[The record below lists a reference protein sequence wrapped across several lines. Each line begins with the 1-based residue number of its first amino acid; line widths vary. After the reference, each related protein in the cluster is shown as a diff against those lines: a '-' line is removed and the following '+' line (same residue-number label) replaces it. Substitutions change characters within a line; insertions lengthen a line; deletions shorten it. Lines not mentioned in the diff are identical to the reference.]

1 MSKNIIITGAA
12 GNLGKAVTQKFLDN
26 GYTVHA
32 VISGRDDQEF
42 MKAGQL
48 FIYMANLMYEP
59 EAENTIHQIVKTA
72 GNIDMAVMIVGG
84 FQMGNLRETSLDEF
98 EKMYR
103 LNFVTAY
110 NTARP
115 IFLQMENQKGGG
127 QLVFIGAR
135 PAINPGT
142 AKSMVGYSL
151 TKSLVF
157 RLSEIINEEGKNKN
171 ISSAVVVPSIIDTPR
186 NRKSMPDADYSKWVK
201 AEEIAENIAHL
212 ASHYGQKLRESVLKI
227 YGDS

>member
-1 MSKNIIITGAA
+1 MKKNIIITGAA
-12 GNLGKAVTQKFLDN
+12 GNLGKAVTQKFLDI

-42 MKAGQL
+42 MKGDHL
-48 FIYMANLMYEP
+48 FVYITNLMYEP
-59 EAENTIHQIVKTA
+59 EAENTVHQIVKSA

-84 FQMGNLRETSLDEF
+84 FQMGNLRETSLDNF

-115 IFLQMENQKGGG
+115 VYLQMEKQSGGG

-135 PAINPGT
+135 PTMNAGT

-151 TKSLVF
+151 SKSLVF
-157 RLSEIINEEGKNKN
+157 RLSEIINEDGKDKN
-171 ISSAVVVPSIIDTPR
+171 ISSAVVVPSIIDTPP
-186 NRKSMPDADYSKWVK
+186 NRKAMPDADYSKWVR

-212 ASHYGQKLRESVLKI
+212 ASPPGQKLRETILKI

>member
-1 MSKNIIITGAA
+1 MKKNIIITGAA
-12 GNLGKAVTQKFLDN
+12 GNLGKAVTKKFLDD

-42 MKAGQL
+42 MKDTQL
-48 FIYMANLMYEP
+48 FIYRANLMYEP
-59 EAENTIHQIVKTA
+59 EAINTVHQIVEAA

-84 FQMGNLRETSLDEF
+84 FQMGTLQETSLDDF

-115 IFLQMENQKGGG
+115 VFMQMENQKGGG
-127 QLVFIGAR
+127 QLVFVGAR
-135 PAINPGT
+135 PAMNPET

-157 RLSEIINEEGKNKN
+157 RLSEIINEEGKDKN
-171 ISSAVVVPSIIDTPR
+171 ISSSVIVPSIIDTPR
-186 NRKSMPDADYSKWVK
+186 NRKSMPDADYTKWVT
-201 AEEIAENIAHL
+201 AEDIAVNIAHL
-212 ASHYGQKLRESVLKI
+212 ATPAGRRLKETI
-227 YGDS
+227 LKVYGDS